1 MGPLDLGWNRINV
14 HTGAMTRAFFLYTRS
29 SDVEASRT
37 FYGELIGLEEIW
49 HEAGLDVSYVINDA
63 VQFSIA
69 HDPATP
75 VAQDWAY
82 QPGWV
87 LSLGV
92 EPEPSQ
98 AAASWSIP
106 LEPGPLPGRG
116 RQAPGGG
123 RRGTPTRPRL
133 GELLELRVEGPDGP
147 DGRTQRPVLRRSR
160 VVKKRPS
167 TVTSAGAKHGRWR

>member
-1 MGPLDLGWNRINV
+1 
-14 HTGAMTRAFFLYTRS
+14 MTRAFFLYTRS
-29 SDVEASRT
+29 SDVEASRR

-49 HEAGLDVSYVINDA
+49 HDPGLDVSYAINDA

-87 LSLGV
+87 LGLGV
-92 EPEPSQ
+92 EPEPSH

-106 LEPGPLPGRG
+106 LEPGHFRVAVGKL
-116 RQAPGGG
+116 QAAGVEAL
-123 RRGTPTRPRL
+123 RPDPVWVNYWSYVVKDPM
-133 GELLELRVEGPDGP
+133 GQTVELSDPHSDGP
-147 DGRTQRPVLRRSR
+147 D
-160 VVKKRPS
+160 
-167 TVTSAGAKHGRWR
+167 